1 MVNVPKC
8 SPMSQVRGGKRIP
21 LKATVDRAVKEC
33 KDVTRVLVMRRTG
46 AEVKRAHEMQN

>member
-1 MVNVPKC
+1 MVNVPKF
-8 SPMSQVRGGKRIP
+8 SLMSQVRGGKRIP

-46 AEVKRAHEMQN
+46 AEVK